1 MRVLVLHNPKAGSD
15 ETDGEELVRQIE
27 RCGHHVEVHTSKKA
41 WRTALHREPDLVV
54 AMGGDGTVG
63 KVARELAGRNIPIA
77 LLPMGTANNVATA
90 LGLKDRELPGLIAGW
105 NDAAR
110 RPFDV
115 GVARGPWGEYRFL
128 ESVGLGLLSEAIHA
142 IDEGHAAYVNEI
154 GHTETRIN
162 AALDVF
168 RHTVQEIPPASVE
181 LWLDGNALSGE
192 YILVEAL
199 NFGAAGPNLNFAPHG
214 NPSDGLLDLVLAQD
228 EDRGLLRDRL
238 NQLRSEPAAAAG
250 LRTHRGRRLE
260 MRCQGRLLHLDDLLW
275 RGDDRVA
282 TTMEITVEPGA
293 LTFLIPP
300 GPENRAGQEAPG
312 GTGATRW

>member
-1 MRVLVLHNPKAGSD
+1 MRILVLHNPKAGSD
-15 ETDGEELVRQIE
+15 ATDGEQLVRQIE
-27 RCGHHVEVHTSKKA
+27 RSGHQVEVHTSNKA
-41 WRTALHREPDLVV
+41 WRSALHHDPDLVV

-63 KVARELAGRNIPIA
+63 KVARGLAGRNIPIA

-90 LGLKDRELPGLIAGW
+90 LGLQDRELPDLIGGW

-128 ESVGLGLLSEAIHA
+128 ESVGLGLLSEAIHV
-142 IDEGHAAYVNEI
+142 IDEGHASYVNEI
-154 GHTETRIN
+154 GDTETRIS

-168 RHTVQEIPPASVE
+168 RHTVQQIPPASVD
-181 LWLDGNALSGE
+181 LWLDGEALSGE

-214 NPSDGLLDLVLAQD
+214 NPSDGLLDLVLAQ
-228 EDRGLLRDRL
+228 EVDRALLRDRL
-238 NQLRSEPAAAAG
+238 NQLRSEPAAASG
-250 LRTHRGRRLE
+250 LRTHRGRRIE
-260 MRCQGRLLHLDDLLW
+260 MRCEGLLLHLDDLLC
-275 RGDDRVA
+275 RGDDRTV
-282 TTMEITVEPGA
+282 TTIEITVDAGA

-300 GPENRAGQEAPG
+300 NA
-312 GTGATRW
+312 